1 VSLSVSAC
9 ICLCKCVQVDVG
21 VVHVKSGTMVAY
33 LFSVSS
39 CTVSVILFPQIKG
52 LNESHTPGVWI
63 LSLGLSP
70 EHFFLCAN
78 YS

>member
-52 LNESHTPGVWI
+52 
-63 LSLGLSP
+63 
-70 EHFFLCAN
+70 
-78 YS
+78 